1 LFFASLSPNYVGTF
15 CNKLQ
20 ETADEGTVRDFADR
34 AGEHIEEVTEKDCRG
49 SHRGRYLNGAKFVA
63 DPFRFW
69 ATCGNQTLVRLK
81 KGGRWDE
88 DASD

>member
-1 LFFASLSPNYVGTF
+1 LFLASLSPNYVGTF

-63 DPFRFW
+63 DPLGFGQPV
-69 ATCGNQTLVRLK
+69 AIKPL
-81 KGGRWDE
+81 
-88 DASD
+88 